1 MDVSHSAKMVHS
13 IRLGAMVIATALTG
27 QLGAGLNCPA
37 QLFLQ
42 GWDMHING
50 MKTLGMIIG
59 SW

>member
-1 MDVSHSAKMVHS
+1 
-13 IRLGAMVIATALTG
+13 MVIATALTG